1 MSVHAGGRGP
11 GHIARAQRL
20 FDPRQLFAASE
31 AGFWADVS
39 TGNTWQDTARTTPGV
54 VGQPVASWALNTASG
69 VIYATQATLGNR
81 PLLQLDGAR
90 HYLAFDGSDDW
101 LETAAIDLSGS
112 DEITLMA
119 AVRKEADAALAVV
132 MELTAT
138 IVSNNGGAL
147 MSAPP
152 GANPAYGFRAR
163 GSVAPTAITYNN
175 AAVAA
180 PIKSVLTGLADIS
193 ADSQVLRVNGT
204 QVATGATDMGAG
216 NFANDVIYIGRRG
229 GASNPFNGRIYGLMA
244 RGKLTVGVDLARAE
258 AWANRLVGAY

>member
-101 LETAAIDLSGS
+101 LETAAINFSGS
-112 DEITLMA
+112 DEVTLIA
-119 AVRKEADAALAVV
+119 ALRKESDAAFGAV

-138 IVSNNGGAL
+138 VASNNGAFL
-147 MSAPP
+147 LTAP
-152 GANPAYGFRAR
+152 GTAGVGNYGLR
-163 GSVAPTAITYNN
+163 GRGT
-175 AAVAA
+175 VAA
-180 PIKSVLTGLADIS
+180 TQITAATYASPIKSVVTGLIDIS
-193 ADSQVLRVNGT
+193 ADSQILRVDGA
-204 QVATGATDMGAG
+204 QIATGATDMGAG
-216 NFANDVIYIGRRG
+216 NFANAVLYIGRRAG
-229 GASNPFNGRIYGLMA
+229 TSIPYTGRIYGLMA
-244 RGKLTVGVDLARAE
+244 RGKLTAGDSLTRAE
-258 AWANRLVGAY
+258 VWANRLAGAY